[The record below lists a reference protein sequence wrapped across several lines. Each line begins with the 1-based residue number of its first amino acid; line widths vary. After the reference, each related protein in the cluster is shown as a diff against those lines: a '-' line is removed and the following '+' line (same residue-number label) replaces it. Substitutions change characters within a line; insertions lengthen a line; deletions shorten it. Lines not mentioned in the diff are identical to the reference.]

1 MTTSDRRVQD
11 FLQVVKRCCDLT
23 NVKLVWGKGA
33 SLTALGEPRG
43 ELAGYFSAPTGRTPG
58 VLAVAR
64 GRPRS
69 KWLAVLAHEFG
80 HMSQWFFNDHA
91 WNITTMSDG
100 QDAQE
105 IMDKWVDGK
114 VELDAD
120 EIADIFD
127 RVRYCEL
134 DADARALQYIK
145 DYKLPVNIS
154 VYKREI
160 ADMDYSYRLMERTR
174 RWKRTKVKRGRLPT
188 LKVKS
193 DT

>member
-1 MTTSDRRVQD
+1 MTTTDRRVQE
-11 FLQVVKRCCDLT
+11 FLQVVKRCCELT

-43 ELAGYFSAPTGRTPG
+43 ELAGYFSAPAGKTPG

-80 HMSQWFFNDHA
+80 HMSQWFFSDPA
-91 WNITTMSDG
+91 WNITTMPNG

-105 IMDKWVDGK
+105 IMDNWVDGK
-114 VELDAD
+114 LELNAD
-120 EIADIFD
+120 EIADIFN
-127 RVRYCEL
+127 RVRLCEL

-160 ADMDYSYRLMERTR
+160 ADMDYSYRLMQRTR